1 VVSTIGKG
9 RTGLNSNIK
18 LTLQTKA
25 TKTYNDF
32 QKKQRPLS
40 IPIHPAVNFE
50 AESSRQLGKDFRD
63 GSEMVYQRFGHPTS
77 RTAADKI
84 ALLEGAESALVFGS
98 GMGAISTTLM
108 ALAGSAGAHVVAQR
122 EIFAQTFTF
131 LNETLRTFG
140 VETTFVNV
148 ADLREVRSAIRAT
161 TKLVYIESPSNPLLR
176 VADIAAVSAIAQ
188 EAGVPVLIDSTFA
201 SPYLQNP
208 ISLGA
213 SVVLHSA
220 TKFLAGHSD
229 VMCGAAAGRSELI
242 ANIGSMQRLL
252 GTVLDSHASWLL
264 LRGIKSLGI
273 RMQRQTDSALTIA
286 RFLKDQTEIEG
297 VNYPYLEGSPHH
309 ELATKQMRGGGG
321 VLSFQ
326 FKGGFET
333 ATKFVD
339 ALQLIPVA
347 TSLGGVESVI
357 EIPFDIDWGEDQL
370 GTAAQNTG
378 IAPGLVRLSVGIEDM
393 ADLLGDLRRGF
404 QALRA

>member
-40 IPIHPAVNFE
+40 MPIHPAVNFE

-77 RTAADKI
+77 RAAADKI

-108 ALAGSAGAHVVAQR
+108 ALAVSAGAHVVAQR

-131 LNETLRTFG
+131 LNETLRTLR
-140 VETTFVNV
+140 VDTTFVNV
-148 ADLREVRSAIRAT
+148 PDLREVRSAIRAT

-176 VADIAAVSAIAQ
+176 IADIAAISAIAQ

-252 GTVLDSHASWLL
+252 GLFS
-264 LRGIKSLGI
+264 I
-273 RMQRQTDSALTIA
+273 RMPAGCSCEASNRSGSACSGRRIQLWPSQDSSKIRPRSRASIIPIWKDLPTMSWQPSKCA
-286 RFLKDQTEIEG
+286 VEGACFPSSSKKGLKRPQSSSTH
-297 VNYPYLEGSPHH
+297 S
-309 ELATKQMRGGGG
+309 
-321 VLSFQ
+321 S
-326 FKGGFET
+326 
-333 ATKFVD
+333 
-339 ALQLIPVA
+339 
-347 TSLGGVESVI
+347 
-357 EIPFDIDWGEDQL
+357 
-370 GTAAQNTG
+370 
-378 IAPGLVRLSVGIEDM
+378 
-393 ADLLGDLRRGF
+393 
-404 QALRA
+404 

>member
-1 VVSTIGKG
+1 
-9 RTGLNSNIK
+9 
-18 LTLQTKA
+18 
-25 TKTYNDF
+25 
-32 QKKQRPLS
+32 
-40 IPIHPAVNFE
+40 
-50 AESSRQLGKDFRD
+50 
-63 GSEMVYQRFGHPTS
+63 
-77 RTAADKI
+77 
-84 ALLEGAESALVFGS
+84 S
-98 GMGAISTTLM
+98 G
-108 ALAGSAGAHVVAQR
+108 
-122 EIFAQTFTF
+122 
-131 LNETLRTFG
+131 
-140 VETTFVNV
+140 
-148 ADLREVRSAIRAT
+148 AIRAT

-176 VADIAAVSAIAQ
+176 VADIAAISAIAQ
-188 EAGVPVLIDSTFA
+188 EAGVPLLIDSTFA

-229 VMCGAAAGRSELI
+229 VMCGAAAGSSKLI
-242 ANIGSMQRLL
+242 AKIGSMQRLL
-252 GTVLDSHASWLL
+252 GTILDSHASWLL

-273 RMQRQTDSALTIA
+273 RMQRQTDSALAIA
-286 RFLKDQTEIEG
+286 RFLKDQSEIEG
-297 VNYPYLEGSPHH
+297 VNYPYLEGSLNY

-326 FKGGFET
+326 FKGGFEA

-370 GTAAQNTG
+370 GAAAQNTG

-393 ADLLGDLRRGF
+393 ADLLGDLHRGF

>member
-1 VVSTIGKG
+1 M
-9 RTGLNSNIK
+9 NSNIK

-40 IPIHPAVNFE
+40 MPIHPAVNFE

-77 RTAADKI
+77 RAAADKI

-108 ALAGSAGAHVVAQR
+108 ALAGSAGSHVVAQR

-148 ADLREVRSAIRAT
+148 ADLREVRSAIGAT

-176 VADIAAVSAIAQ
+176 VADIAAISAIAQ

-242 ANIGSMQRLL
+242 AKIGSMQRLL

-264 LRGIKSLGI
+264 LRGIK
-273 RMQRQTDSALTIA
+273 
-286 RFLKDQTEIEG
+286 
-297 VNYPYLEGSPHH
+297 
-309 ELATKQMRGGGG
+309 
-321 VLSFQ
+321 FQ
-326 FKGGFET
+326 FKGGFEA

-393 ADLLGDLRRGF
+393 ADLLDDLRRGF
-404 QALRA
+404 RALRA